1 MREKGARKKKNLVP
15 VILLV
20 LVLGTRFCMGPEI
33 TGKNSDN
40 WYAICVSIRSG
51 VHSKAVWVA

>member
-1 MREKGARKKKNLVP
+1 MREKGAREKKKHGP

-20 LVLGTRFCMGPEI
+20 LVLATRFCMGPAT